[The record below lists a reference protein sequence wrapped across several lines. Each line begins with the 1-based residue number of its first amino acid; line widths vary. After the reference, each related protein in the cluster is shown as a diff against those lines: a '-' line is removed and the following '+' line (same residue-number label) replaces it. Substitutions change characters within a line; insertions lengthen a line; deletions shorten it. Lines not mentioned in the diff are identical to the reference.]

1 MWNAVKFQKC
11 ETHEI
16 MLFPQDKS
24 WNIVDGLGINGFSQT
39 KMDATAAELI
49 EERDTALAFLGVW
62 LDPAKP
68 PDLHLD
74 KTPDACLWHSPPN
87 SVLLHIYVCMCVRA
101 GGYEFCWKIIMHQ
114 GGYFIEMT
122 LIADNN

>member
-1 MWNAVKFQKC
+1 
-11 ETHEI
+11 
-16 MLFPQDKS
+16 MLFSQDKS
-24 WNIVDGLGINGFSQT
+24 WKIVDGLGINGFSQT

-68 PDLHLD
+68 PHLHSD
-74 KTPDACLWHSPPN
+74 KTPEARLWPSPPN

-101 GGYEFCWKIIMHQ
+101 RG
-114 GGYFIEMT
+114 
-122 LIADNN
+122 